1 VTVKSGSSDVVAE
14 RLDCTN
20 SHGITIG
27 SIWYDDVTNVTYRDC
42 VLHKLHAGPRI
53 KGRKQGNAT
62 ISDIHFENILLD
74 NVEQA
79 IQIQMTYDTT
89 PPSKV
94 KNIGCTATGV
104 TYKNITGTATSHGMH
119 AAGSLS
125 CLSTRPCEQLVMEDI
140 NIDVTVTTAIA
151 AASESTPKKP
161 PASWECDAAHVTSRG
176 FVDPSLPAS
185 CTKAKGNK
193 EDE

>member
-1 VTVKSGSSDVVAE
+1 VAE

-53 KGRKQGNAT
+53 KGREQGNAT
-62 ISDIHFENILLD
+62 ISDIHFENIRLD

-79 IQIQMTYDTT
+79 IQIQMTYET
-89 PPSKV
+89 PGSKA

-119 AAGSLS
+119 TAGSLS
-125 CLSTRPCEQLVMEDI
+125 CLPTRPCEQIVMEDI
-140 NIDVTVTTAIA
+140 HIDVTAATAATA
-151 AASESTPKKP
+151 AAAAPEELTRRRRKKKP
-161 PASWECDAAHVTSRG
+161 PAPWECDSAHVASGSQGT
-176 FVDPSLPAS
+176 VEPPLPAS
-185 CTKAKGNK
+185 CTKAKDN
-193 EDE
+193 ESNE